1 MIDGVLVITPS
12 AWGSTHTCCR
22 LSATHFKTSITI
34 AVICLVSLLGV
45 SCCKSGTNK
54 HLEKHF
60 MPYRPVRLLFFTRR
74 ASARFPFSLKRLFGF
89 HQWAKSSPSNL
100 HGLLGV
106 DIGPIPSSPFDND
119 DGKVQVPAFQPD
131 GQGRPRSPCSGA
143 VLYWACVL
151 HRNQ

>member
-1 MIDGVLVITPS
+1 MACLSSRLRPEAALTLVVTWALLI
-12 AWGSTHTCCR
+12 
-22 LSATHFKTSITI
+22 LKTGITI
-34 AVICLVSLLGV
+34 AAICLVSLLGV
-45 SCCKSGTNK
+45 SCCKPGTNK

-106 DIGPIPSSPFDND
+106 DIGPIPSSPIDND
-119 DGKVQVPAFQPD
+119 DGKVQVPASQPD
-131 GQGRPRSPCSGA
+131 DQGRPRSPCSGA

>member
-1 MIDGVLVITPS
+1 MACLSSRLRPEAALTLVVTWALLI
-12 AWGSTHTCCR
+12 
-22 LSATHFKTSITI
+22 LKTGITI
-34 AVICLVSLLGV
+34 AAICLVSLLGV
-45 SCCKSGTNK
+45 SCCKPGTNK

-106 DIGPIPSSPFDND
+106 DIGPIPSSPIDND